1 MKHWKQYNAINHLP
15 TANWCMI
22 YSIHN
27 ITSVLAFM
35 SSTVCRAILAGV
47 LEAQLIGALP
57 MQSPQTCWRCFEK
70 HCLLCPSDPFG
81 NQPLKFVWNLFEM
94 YWNVWNSKFGK
105 APFISYPFIKGWF
118 CEQELSTCGSQSQL
132 ISASKTLQRD
142 HARHPKTVLLSAKKC
157 CSRQSAW
164 RFVLALPKLSLQ
176 KGRSLISV
184 VLVLKVPNTVIVEAM
199 VPLCETVFFKWVCHA
214 FLFRVSLQTV
224 VIEPTRASRKNP

>member
-1 MKHWKQYNAINHLP
+1 MFGI
-15 TANWCMI
+15 AN
-22 YSIHN
+22 
-27 ITSVLAFM
+27 LA
-35 SSTVCRAILAGV
+35 
-47 LEAQLIGALP
+47 
-57 MQSPQTCWRCFEK
+57 K
-70 HCLLCPSDPFG
+70 LL
-81 NQPLKFVWNLFEM
+81 
-94 YWNVWNSKFGK
+94 
-105 APFISYPFIKGWF
+105 SYPFIKGWF

-184 VLVLKVPNTVIVEAM
+184 VLVLKVPNIVIVEAM

-224 VIEPTRASRKNP
+224 VIEPTRASSKNPQDRFETV